1 MTSLANYS
9 NPMLSLEKLDKYADS
24 LGRIQSLDPKE
35 ICSNLKEIY
44 IEFYF
49 HSASI
54 LPSNLNELINY
65 FSDIDHL
72 FYTNVL
78 TKTVSEEDHALYI
91 SAIGNFGQ
99 LLSLKLQEN
108 VHSTYLDF
116 KHCQLTN
123 VLFIIKGPFNLA
135 HMSFAKS
142 FLYGQF
148 RESGKEVNIRFLFLD
163 CKMPQQLCQ
172 ISFDFTAMTTFNKLI
187 SLRKLV
193 IKENIGSIIW
203 PSVAQN
209 VSLYLGSRF
218 AKQQIFWSARYR
230 NRLFD
235 TVDKYFFG
243 ARPTRQSIQ
252 YNGVSWKYG
261 RFFVAE
267 WKGMEIQT
275 TSSTITHQSD
285 QNWINFIRRKKTQG
299 WTICATISSERKMQ
313 DPNFH
318 QYIAKLLRAN
328 PHIYYFYTS
337 REKNCPL
344 RSILVAKGLESR
356 FKRINW
362 IYAMTPI
369 LSLFDLILDS
379 FPVGASHALCYSL
392 NAGTPFISLYS
403 SNNLQSSLLE
413 TLNPV
418 IRELGIS
425 PQSIG
430 FLNNAEE
437 YFDCATKILKEKSRQ
452 PIATLLAS
460 QLELIGGCL
469 NNPTGMYHDF
479 LSHIIS

>member
-1 MTSLANYS
+1 MTSLTNYS
-9 NPMLSLEKLDKYADS
+9 NLQLSLEKLHKYADS

-44 IEFYF
+44 IEFSF

-148 RESGKEVNIRFLFLD
+148 RESG
-163 CKMPQQLCQ
+163 
-172 ISFDFTAMTTFNKLI
+172 
-187 SLRKLV
+187 
-193 IKENIGSIIW
+193 SIIW

-267 WKGMEIQT
+267 WEGMEIQT

-344 RSILVAKGLESR
+344 RNILVAKGLESR

-418 IRELGIS
+418 IRELNIS

-437 YFDCATKILKEKSRQ
+437 YFDCATKILKGKSRQ